1 MYVPFIHSV
10 SQLPPGSCTLQT
22 PYSPQHEPGSVRVH
36 RPIAERRSY
45 SMLHTMKRWRARTTT
60 TLLIERTCLP
70 STQHA
75 LPKTVSAYLL
85 QKRRCCMNSIAR
97 SRRDRLDG
105 ENHVHS
111 HCSRGGG
118 GASNWTQRAQC
129 LARTT
134 SAGDTL
140 YVGVTRI
147 SAPRGSSTASTTSR
161 TNSVPHATITA

>member
-1 MYVPFIHSV
+1 MYVPFIQSV
-10 SQLPPGSCTLQT
+10 SQLPPGSYTLQPAT
-22 PYSPQHEPGSVRVH
+22 RRPGSVREH

-45 SMLHTMKRWRARTTT
+45 SMLHTMMRWRARTTT

-75 LPKTVSAYLL
+75 LPKTVSAYQL
-85 QKRRCCMNSIAR
+85 QKRRCMNSIAR